1 MLCSGQDVAEEG
13 VGRRAVLYGDLR
25 VPVGCRAI
33 CQGGDT
39 LSLLCAQH
47 AALVPAPLSSLGIV
61 WEAMG
66 RTSMFSC

>member
-1 MLCSGQDVAEEG
+1 MGISESLLG
-13 VGRRAVLYGDLR
+13 AV
-25 VPVGCRAI
+25 PF

-66 RTSMFSC
+66 GTSMFSC